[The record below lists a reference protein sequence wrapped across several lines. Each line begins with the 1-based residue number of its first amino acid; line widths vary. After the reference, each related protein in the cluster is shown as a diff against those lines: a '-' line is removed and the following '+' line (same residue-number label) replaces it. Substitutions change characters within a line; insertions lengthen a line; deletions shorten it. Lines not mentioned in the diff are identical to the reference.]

1 MSGCWGLEEVF
12 TFVDYS
18 APGASPGKSPV
29 LGESINY
36 ELLELALI
44 SGVYIGLGG
53 FTIKTF

>member
-44 SGVYIGLGG
+44 SGVYIGFISLP
-53 FTIKTF
+53 FC